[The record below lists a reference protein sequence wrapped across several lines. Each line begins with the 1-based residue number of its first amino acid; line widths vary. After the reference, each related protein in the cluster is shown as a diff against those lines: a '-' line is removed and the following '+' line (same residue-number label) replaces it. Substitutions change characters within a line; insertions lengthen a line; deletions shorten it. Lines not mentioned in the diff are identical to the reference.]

1 MVVTLIA
8 CLDVCLHCVTNW
20 FQWSGVEAIVSQTGQ
35 TINIYGYQTLLS
47 TAF

>member
-1 MVVTLIA
+1 MATCMQFEEHL
-8 CLDVCLHCVTNW
+8 LEKR
-20 FQWSGVEAIVSQTGQ
+20 GRGQ